1 LDGSDTDALPETA
14 HAPVRADYRQ
24 TSRRTVLSSLG
35 SSLALPL
42 LPLSLLEG
50 CTVTGPTNPDE
61 QLVSSALQF
70 TSPKL
75 VPTIPQ
81 PIPTAV
87 QAVTTATVG
96 PSAGTIPD
104 YFLGLSYEK
113 GDFVSESLFT
123 GANTS
128 LAGLFNRL
136 GNGVLS
142 LGGNSLDKTLWTPEG
157 CGNTAGQVSP
167 VDVDDL
173 AAFIALTNWK
183 VLYGVNLGTS
193 TPALAAA
200 EVAYVKSKLG
210 DVLIGFGIGNEP
222 EEYSLSYFPSGW
234 NLTVYEAL
242 WQQFRSAILSSTPSA
257 VITGPASGG
266 DVTTWTVP
274 FALGHNGKLVSL
286 LTQHYY
292 RGNGHSVNATAANLV
307 SKDLTIIAD
316 CVALKSAVSVR
327 NIPFRFSE
335 TNSYLY
341 GGSPGVSDAYAS
353 ALWVIDHLFNIALGG
368 GSGVNMQ
375 GGDVGSY
382 TPIANCG
389 FSVLE
394 ARPEYYGLL
403 LFSLAGQGTL
413 LRTAL
418 SNKEFNATI
427 YTVVAASGAMSIVI
441 VNKEVFQSLKIT
453 IDCGKTIYGADLI
466 ELRSTALT
474 ATTGQTLQGGTVDND
489 GSITQGA
496 HYTPANISSSW
507 VTFYVPA
514 ISAVLLRVF

>member
-222 EEYSLSYFPSGW
+222 DEYSLSYFPR
-234 NLTVYEAL
+234 E
-242 WQQFRSAILSSTPSA
+242 P
-257 VITGPASGG
+257 
-266 DVTTWTVP
+266 
-274 FALGHNGKLVSL
+274 
-286 LTQHYY
+286 
-292 RGNGHSVNATAANLV
+292 
-307 SKDLTIIAD
+307 
-316 CVALKSAVSVR
+316 
-327 NIPFRFSE
+327 
-335 TNSYLY
+335 
-341 GGSPGVSDAYAS
+341 
-353 ALWVIDHLFNIALGG
+353 
-368 GSGVNMQ
+368 
-375 GGDVGSY
+375 
-382 TPIANCG
+382 
-389 FSVLE
+389 
-394 ARPEYYGLL
+394 
-403 LFSLAGQGTL
+403 
-413 LRTAL
+413 LRRR
-418 SNKEFNATI
+418 
-427 YTVVAASGAMSIVI
+427 
-441 VNKEVFQSLKIT
+441 
-453 IDCGKTIYGADLI
+453 LI
-466 ELRSTALT
+466 
-474 ATTGQTLQGGTVDND
+474 
-489 GSITQGA
+489 
-496 HYTPANISSSW
+496 
-507 VTFYVPA
+507 
-514 ISAVLLRVF
+514 

>member
-1 LDGSDTDALPETA
+1 MKKKSEIYPYKRSTHLDGSDTDALPETA

-61 QLVSSALQF
+61 QHVSRALQF
-70 TSPKL
+70 TSPQL

-200 EVAYVKSKLG
+200 EVAYVQSKLG

-222 EEYSLSYFPSGW
+222 DEYSLSYFPR
-234 NLTVYEAL
+234 E
-242 WQQFRSAILSSTPSA
+242 P
-257 VITGPASGG
+257 
-266 DVTTWTVP
+266 
-274 FALGHNGKLVSL
+274 
-286 LTQHYY
+286 
-292 RGNGHSVNATAANLV
+292 
-307 SKDLTIIAD
+307 
-316 CVALKSAVSVR
+316 
-327 NIPFRFSE
+327 
-335 TNSYLY
+335 
-341 GGSPGVSDAYAS
+341 
-353 ALWVIDHLFNIALGG
+353 
-368 GSGVNMQ
+368 
-375 GGDVGSY
+375 
-382 TPIANCG
+382 
-389 FSVLE
+389 
-394 ARPEYYGLL
+394 
-403 LFSLAGQGTL
+403 
-413 LRTAL
+413 LRRR
-418 SNKEFNATI
+418 
-427 YTVVAASGAMSIVI
+427 
-441 VNKEVFQSLKIT
+441 
-453 IDCGKTIYGADLI
+453 LI
-466 ELRSTALT
+466 
-474 ATTGQTLQGGTVDND
+474 
-489 GSITQGA
+489 
-496 HYTPANISSSW
+496 
-507 VTFYVPA
+507 
-514 ISAVLLRVF
+514 